1 MKLIEKI
8 KLWKSVKTVN
18 TSEVSKEIIYGV
30 MPENVNSKKSKP
42 IEEFNQVKEFGTHG
56 NPYSPVYPIPD
67 AYGVVSTNITASSIT
82 LEEKGITIDGWVAR
96 DENNMIYIF
105 DEKPHKSEIEWH
117 CGSLG
122 STMLIKKMLF
132 PEVKWKDAEPTK
144 VKLIIEK
151 V

>member
-1 MKLIEKI
+1 MKTEEFIARLIDSKAINGEEAMCLTNAMSP
-8 KLWKSVKTVN
+8 KLVYTEPYKPTNTTPFFNPNN
-18 TSEVSKEIIYGV
+18 TSNAGIDSSASTISLNKTKEQII
-30 MPENVNSKKSKP
+30 
-42 IEEFNQVKEFGTHG
+42 
-56 NPYSPVYPIPD
+56 
-67 AYGVVSTNITASSIT
+67 
-82 LEEKGITIDGWVAR
+82 IDGWVAR